1 MPIEVREMIIK
12 TTVTQDSN
20 SSPKSDLK
28 DDKDA
33 NKELIKLCV
42 EKVLEIIREKNGR

>member
-1 MPIEVREMIIK
+1 MPIEIREMIIK

-20 SSPKSDLK
+20 SSPKADAK
-28 DDKDA
+28 DDDA

-42 EKVLEIIREKNGR
+42 EKVLEIMKEKNGR